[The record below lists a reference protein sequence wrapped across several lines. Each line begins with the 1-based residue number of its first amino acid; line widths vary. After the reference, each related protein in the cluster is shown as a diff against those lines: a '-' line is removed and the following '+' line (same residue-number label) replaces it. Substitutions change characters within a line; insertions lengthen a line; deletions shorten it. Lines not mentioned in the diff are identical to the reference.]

1 MRKVTWGLDDDARM
15 LDVNRYVELN
25 LPVGKRGEAAF
36 CHAVSGSSSGKVVK
50 HGTEVDQPLFATREV
65 SPQHIFKHEEG

>member
-36 CHAVSGSSSGKVVK
+36 CHAVSGSSSGKVVNMARK
-50 HGTEVDQPLFATREV
+50 LINHYSQL
-65 SPQHIFKHEEG
+65 IFKHEEG